1 MSFPDGPPTPDLGL
15 NPARRGGPVTQGE
28 LIAALQHVWNYVLA
42 QTDEITRI
50 GEQIMS
56 DQDTLNAV
64 AQGLADLNAKV
75 TADDA
80 ALVAAQAAL
89 QAEIDALKNQPAGTP
104 LDFSGVNSALAA
116 LQGAISSNSSDIAS
130 VAAMVPAPAP
140 SGDTPAPPAA

>member
-1 MSFPDGPPTPDLGL
+1 M
-15 NPARRGGPVTQGE
+15 PVTQGE
-28 LIAALQHVWNYVLA
+28 LVAALTALWDYVLG
-42 QTDEITRI
+42 QTEIITRM
-50 GEQIMS
+50 GEIQMS

-104 LDFSGVNSALAA
+104 LDFSGVNDALSAL
-116 LQGAISSNSSDIAS
+116 GVAIASNSSDIAS
-130 VAAMVPAPAP
+130 VAAMVPAP
-140 SGDTPAPPAA
+140 PAA